1 MIELITK
8 NGSINL
14 TKPTGGG
21 IAGEDGGYYIP
32 FVDENGNLSWQASEP
47 DMPPVEAVNIKGP
60 QGNSGVYVGSGEMPE
75 GYNVQIDIEG
85 EATDFSGFVPTTRKI
100 ANIDLVDDITFEE
113 LKNALKIKPHT
124 VEYLPPDKNTAGETG
139 ELYFSIST
147 KQMYAMVDASATDE
161 GMVYKWVQLSNPE
174 VITAINENSTDEQIA
189 SAKAIKDYVSTA
201 INEALGVIENGAY

>member
-75 GYNVQIDIEG
+75 GYNVQIDINGG
-85 EATDFSGFVPTTRKI
+85 ETDLSGFATKEYVDSAIGAIEIPEV
-100 ANIDLVDDITFEE
+100 DLTDY
-113 LKNALKIKPHT
+113 ALKSDI
-124 VEYLPPDKNTAGETG
+124 PDVSAYQTA
-139 ELYFSIST
+139 
-147 KQMYAMVDASATDE
+147 
-161 GMVYKWVQLSNPE
+161 
-174 VITAINENSTDEQIA
+174 EQ
-189 SAKAIKDYVSTA
+189 VSTA